1 MRSEH
6 LKNMHG
12 SHLIVERHWTV
23 ARQQISRRREKLQ
36 PLLQYKDQNNSSAD
50 LLSICKMPA
59 SMTISILSF
68 YFSDK

>member
-36 PLLQYKDQNNSSAD
+36 PLLQYKDQNNSRFVVS
-50 LLSICKMPA
+50 L
-59 SMTISILSF
+59 
-68 YFSDK
+68 